1 MNDRLHVELWTS
13 WASMLRS
20 YAGAHGLNSNKFAVV
35 EVGAEEIVVRVGARW
50 VRFRFDEMS
59 SSEGTV
65 AGFEMAEDGRVR
77 LGEVWDEMDMAAE
90 GVTREMF
97 SGGEQRQKQIPAG

>member
-1 MNDRLHVELWTS
+1 MNLHERLRAELWTS

-35 EVGAEEIVVRVGARW
+35 EVGQEEIVVRVGARW
-50 VRFRFDEMS
+50 VRFTFDEMNT
-59 SSEGTV
+59 SEGV
-65 AGFEMAEDGRVR
+65 AAGFEMAEDGKVR

-97 SGGEQRQKQIPAG
+97 RD

>member
-1 MNDRLHVELWTS
+1 
-13 WASMLRS
+13 MLRS

-50 VRFRFDEMS
+50 VRFTLDEMS
-59 SSEGTV
+59 TSEGAV

-97 SGGEQRQKQIPAG
+97 RDSSLRSE